1 MVSDEFQVGGG
12 RADNFVEI
20 LGTFGMNVDTVS
32 IVRVI
37 GVYCLCS
44 FSKSNGDDWPRHRK
58 IVAPCFSERA
68 SATVWAEA
76 VSQSNSL
83 LSQWLSSQSA
93 DVVQDTGKLALNV
106 ISAVAFENQN
116 VNTPTKGHVL
126 SLHDALVT
134 VMSTSISP
142 ALEGIMPW
150 LDVPILRNLMPQS
163 IEKLMLACDEFRSYT
178 TEIITSNSNST
189 STETSSSNLNLI
201 NTLIK
206 ANSADAKS
214 RLSESELRGN
224 VFIFTVGGLESTSA
238 TLAFALSLLA
248 IHPEVQEW
256 VREEINQVLSGQDL
270 ESIDYK
276 DVFPKLRRVLAL
288 MVRLQSLLSLPFLPS
303 IYPCHVPMRQ
313 Q

>member
-1 MVSDEFQVGGG
+1 MKVIRGYY
-12 RADNFVEI
+12 ADV
-20 LGTFGMNVDTVS
+20 T
-32 IVRVI
+32 
-37 GVYCLCS
+37 
-44 FSKSNGDDWPRHRK
+44 KSNGDDWPRHRK

-76 VSQSNSL
+76 VSQSNTL
-83 LSQWLSSQSA
+83 LTQWLASESA

-116 VNTPTKGHVL
+116 VSTPTKGHAL
-126 SLHDALVT
+126 SLHDALTT

-150 LDVPILRNLMPQS
+150 LDVPILRNLMPGS
-163 IEKLMLACDEFRSYT
+163 IEKLMLACDEFRRYT
-178 TEIITSNSNST
+178 TEIIASNST
-189 STETSSSNLNLI
+189 TESTQTSTSNLNLI

-206 ANSADAKS
+206 ANSANAKS

-256 VREEINQVLSGQDL
+256 VREEVDEVLGGRELGSV
-270 ESIDYK
+270 EYR
-276 DVFPKLRRVLAL
+276 DVFPRLRRVLAL
-288 MVRLQSLLSLPFLPS
+288 MVRLHHPLLSLPFPSSHLPS
-303 IYPCHVPMRQ
+303 KPKETKQTELTHLL
-313 Q
+313 